1 MYGSSHQINLCKPN
15 GFENIFC
22 VHIMQEKSVL
32 RPDLVYPVKGLNNH
46 EESKA

>member
-15 GFENIFC
+15 GFENLFC
-22 VHIMQEKSVL
+22 VHTVQEKSVR
-32 RPDLVYPVKGLNNH
+32 RPELFYPVKGLNNH